1 MGTLVEGAGLQM
13 RCHRT
18 RPSSQRTE
26 RPGQPSP
33 TQQAPWRWPSPG
45 PGIYNPGVQD
55 QRCYLLLQSRSHAF
69 CCLVIP
75 GPQGREHDSL
85 SSHSG
90 DSGPGERGGPGALVG
105 TWTNIFICCSD
116 MWFVFGLR
124 SCPGPGQNS
133 QEIKQEHRW
142 WSLNV
147 IVRTFKDTLG
157 ISLVIPVVKNTS
169 AYARN
174 LGSVIWSKKF
184 PHAAGQLRLCAT
196 ITEPAL

>member
-26 RPGQPSP
+26 RLGQPSP

-55 QRCYLLLQSRSHAF
+55 QRCYLLLQSRSHAA

-90 DSGPGERGGPGALVG
+90 DSGPEEGSQVPWWELGQTFLFAAMTCG
-105 TWTNIFICCSD
+105 
-116 MWFVFGLR
+116 FVSGLR

-133 QEIKQEHRW
+133 QEIKQEHR
-142 WSLNV
+142 
-147 IVRTFKDTLG
+147 
-157 ISLVIPVVKNTS
+157 
-169 AYARN
+169 
-174 LGSVIWSKKF
+174 
-184 PHAAGQLRLCAT
+184 
-196 ITEPAL
+196 